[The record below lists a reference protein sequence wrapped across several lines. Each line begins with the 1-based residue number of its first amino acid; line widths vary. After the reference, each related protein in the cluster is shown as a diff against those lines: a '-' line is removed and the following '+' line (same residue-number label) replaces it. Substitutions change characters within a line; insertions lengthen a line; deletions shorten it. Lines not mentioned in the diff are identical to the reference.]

1 MVPVALELDEILTI
15 TLLSKRSLSSSDRYA
30 GVAFGLA
37 IGNFGLGIALG
48 LAIGASMSS
57 SQKKKNIAADK

>member
-15 TLLSKRSLSSSDRYA
+15 TLLSKRSLSSDRYA

-57 SQKKKNIAADK
+57 SQKKKNKKAEGK